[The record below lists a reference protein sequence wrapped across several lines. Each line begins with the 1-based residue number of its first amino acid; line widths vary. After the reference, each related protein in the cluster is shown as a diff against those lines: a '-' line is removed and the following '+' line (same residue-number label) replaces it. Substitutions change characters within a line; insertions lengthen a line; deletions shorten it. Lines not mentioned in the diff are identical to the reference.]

1 MLESVVRCS
10 RDNAERGFWLNP
22 PSLVSWMQ
30 NYWCRCCGSF
40 TFWQSSLQVRNRS
53 GFAEIVLC
61 LILAR
66 KFFSSLQSVIQG
78 GNAVFRP
85 NQPIN
90 FKLSVMWLSSFNDL
104 SILTSLFALLFPQ
117 RINIFVSL
125 SNVNLWPRKGLFGSR
140 KVRSWFVKRTCFCKV
155 IGRCSVNHTLV
166 LLFRYEKYHTW
177 LT

>member
-10 RDNAERGFWLNP
+10 RDDAKRGFWLNP

-85 NQPIN
+85 NLPIN

-125 SNVNLWPRKGLFGSR
+125 NNVNLWPRKGLFGSR